1 MNLSLEGKRVLVCGG
16 SKGIGKAIAMQLAA
30 QGASTTLLS
39 RDEFRLKNAVKDLPI
54 LTANQ
59 QHHFIACDM
68 SDTANLLN
76 AINKEHAITPFDILV
91 NNTGGPAPGLIHE
104 ADTTAFTDAFTRH
117 IVSAQAI
124 SKLLFP
130 SMQARNFGR
139 IINITSVSVREPLP
153 RLGVSNTIRA
163 AMGAW
168 AKTWSKEVA
177 GYGITVNTILPG
189 ATDTERLQ
197 ELVTMQSEQM
207 GIPYAEALAGWLQ
220 PIPAGRLGKA
230 SEIANLAG
238 FLASESA
245 AYITGTLIP
254 VDGGRLNAL

>member
-1 MNLSLEGKRVLVCGG
+1 MNLSLEGKRALVCGG
-16 SKGIGKAIAMQLAA
+16 SKGIGKAIAFQLAA

-39 RDEFRLKNAVKDLPI
+39 RDELRLKNVLKDLP
-54 LTANQ
+54 TPYKQ
-59 QHHFIACDM
+59 EHHFIACDM
-68 SDTANLLN
+68 SETSDLLN
-76 AINKEHAITPFDILV
+76 AINKEHAILPFDILI
-91 NNTGGPAPGLIHE
+91 NNSGGPAPGLIHE
-104 ADTTAFTDAFTRH
+104 AETTAFTEAFLRH

-177 GYGITVNTILPG
+177 PYGITVNTILPG

-197 ELVTMQSEQM
+197 ELVTMQSVQM
-207 GIPYAEALAGWLQ
+207 GITYETALAGWLQ
-220 PIPAGRLGKA
+220 PIPTGRLGKA

-245 AYITGTLIP
+245 SYITGTLIP